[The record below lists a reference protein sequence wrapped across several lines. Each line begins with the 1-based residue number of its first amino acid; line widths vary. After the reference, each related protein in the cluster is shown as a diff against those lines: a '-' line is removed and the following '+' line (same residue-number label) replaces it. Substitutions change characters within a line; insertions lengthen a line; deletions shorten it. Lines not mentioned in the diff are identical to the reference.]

1 MPLGRVSGLE
11 RLADAA
17 VELLVSITF
26 VFRCLLCH
34 GVWVPGP
41 LEQPLPAGSRE
52 GEAVEEA
59 MEGPSPPSAW
69 PRPRVQE

>member
-11 RLADAA
+11 RQADAA
-17 VELLVSITF
+17 VELLVSINF

-41 LEQPLPAGSRE
+41 LEQPLPAGSR
-52 GEAVEEA
+52 
-59 MEGPSPPSAW
+59 
-69 PRPRVQE
+69 